1 MYYIWTYIYRERE
14 RERERACFV
23 VAITHQSPR
32 ASWISS
38 QPRVSYR
45 DRAESQKTGI
55 DARGGDVL
63 HARHHASY
71 VASRVA
77 SCVICGVTC
86 GITRGVSC
94 GVMPLPSEGSD
105 SDNKSKEG
113 KGKGRF
119 GFGLMLGVRV
129 RTVYYIYT
137 GYCVQM
143 RAKGSICLYVGLGL
157 G

>member
-1 MYYIWTYIYRERE
+1 MYIYGHIYIDIYIQRVLLLRS
-14 RERERACFV
+14 R
-23 VAITHQSPR
+23 TSPR
-32 ASWISS
+32 ASPGYLLSLVYLIQIGRSRKRPGS
-38 QPRVSYR
+38 TPEAATFCTR
-45 DRAESQKTGI
+45 GI
-55 DARGGDVL
+55 M
-63 HARHHASY
+63 RHMWRHVWHHVSY

-105 SDNKSKEG
+105 SDDKSKEG

-119 GFGLMLGVRV
+119 GFGLMLGVRA

-137 GYCVQM
+137 QGIVF
-143 RAKGSICLYVGLGL
+143 I
-157 G
+157 